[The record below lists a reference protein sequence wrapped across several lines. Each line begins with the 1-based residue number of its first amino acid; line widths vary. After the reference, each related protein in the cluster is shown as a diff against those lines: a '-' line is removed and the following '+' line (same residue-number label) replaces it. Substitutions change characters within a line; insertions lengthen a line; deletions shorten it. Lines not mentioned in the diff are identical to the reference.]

1 MQWQNCAGTYNLPCK
16 VELKLEMFMC
26 CEYIER
32 NVSFPATAPLF
43 SPTSIANLYKK
54 NPPPK
59 FKKKISLLQ
68 HEKRL

>member
-16 VELKLEMFMC
+16 IELNLEMFMC

-43 SPTSIANLYKK
+43 PHIYC
-54 NPPPK
+54 
-59 FKKKISLLQ
+59 
-68 HEKRL
+68 